1 MRYWVEETYHL
12 ECSRTEAQ
20 RLFDSFPT
28 WAGTNHVAESVDDLD
43 MGLSLGEDG
52 IHEIS
57 FSCSVDA
64 VHMNDHFPTLDFA
77 KPTLDTR
84 VLGVGEAAMDAHN
97 VVTAFMALH
106 DVGTWR
112 VHDGHTH
119 LTSSEDGDDTEH
131 PYLTMTVHHGEKDLS
146 MLYAVPD
153 PEFWFS
159 HHRE

>member
-12 ECSRTEAQ
+12 ECSRSEMD
-20 RLFDSFPT
+20 RLFNSFPT
-28 WAGTNHVAESVDDLD
+28 WAGTSPVAESVDDLD
-43 MGLSLGEDG
+43 MGVSMGSDG
-52 IHEIS
+52 IHQVS

-64 VHMNDHFPTLDFA
+64 LHQADHFPTLDFA
-77 KPTLDTR
+77 NPTMGTR
-84 VLGVGEAAMDAHN
+84 ALGVGEAVMDAHN

-112 VHDGHTH
+112 VHDGLTH
-119 LTSSEDGDDTEH
+119 LTSSEDGEDVDH

-146 MLYAVPD
+146 MLYSMPPA
-153 PEFWFS
+153 EAWFL